1 MKKKLKDLEKRLKNF
16 KNKNS
21 KQFNKNKKNQ
31 NFKDLGSFLK
41 IGVELCSSII
51 VGLVIGIFL
60 DTYFKTKPLF
70 MIIFFLLGSGAGII
84 NVYRTTKKIGF
95 EVGFKKKNGKFFK

>member
-1 MKKKLKDLEKRLKNF
+1 LKKKLKDLEKRLKNF

-60 DTYFKTKPLF
+60 DTYFKTKPL
-70 MIIFFLLGSGAGII
+70 
-84 NVYRTTKKIGF
+84 
-95 EVGFKKKNGKFFK
+95 